1 MKLKK
6 GDNVIVIAGKHKGEK
21 GALVKV
27 LREKERVIIGGVGK
41 VKHHVKARNKS
52 EKGSIVEV
60 EASIHASNVKLAD
73 EKKTKKGVK

>member
-41 VKHHVKARNKS
+41 VKHHVKARNKN

-73 EKKTKKGVK
+73 KSKKVAK

>member
-27 LREKERVIIGGVGK
+27 LREKERVIIGGVMPFPCREK
-41 VKHHVKARNKS
+41 WPQRCLLALS
-52 EKGSIVEV
+52 ERSAE
-60 EASIHASNVKLAD
+60 SP
-73 EKKTKKGVK
+73 